1 MNTLEKYVMAV
12 RDGMEAG
19 TPISTIEEIVDEVRG
34 VGRLVVAMLDAFT
47 TEEISNATV
56 ASGRL
61 RTIVITA
68 ALAEVLLLLIA
79 FLRTRRE
86 TKKLTESIHHSIYSL
101 EGTVRRIAEGN
112 FGDRVQ
118 GMNVEELRELGEQV
132 NQMANRLETLI
143 AEIRRNQ
150 DHLARAELR
159 TLQAQINPHFLYNT
173 LDSIIWMGESGK
185 NREVV
190 RMTSALSKLLR
201 KSISNEKEIVTVKEE
216 VEYVSEYL
224 KIQQLRYHDKLS
236 YEIDVDESVLS
247 NSIAKLVLQPLVEN
261 AIYHGIKVKEGMG
274 HIRISGERA
283 GGDIRLVVRDDGPG
297 MDEEALSH
305 ILDGSREGGISK
317 VGVKNVND
325 RLKLHYGDEYG
336 LSFESGRG
344 KGMKVTITIPR
355 DAGPEE
361 AAL

>member
-1 MNTLEKYVMAV
+1 
-12 RDGMEAG
+12 
-19 TPISTIEEIVDEVRG
+19 
-34 VGRLVVAMLDAFT
+34 
-47 TEEISNATV
+47 
-56 ASGRL
+56 
-61 RTIVITA
+61 
-68 ALAEVLLLLIA
+68 
-79 FLRTRRE
+79 
-86 TKKLTESIHHSIYSL
+86 
-101 EGTVRRIAEGN
+101 
-112 FGDRVQ
+112 
-118 GMNVEELRELGEQV
+118 
-132 NQMANRLETLI
+132 
-143 AEIRRNQ
+143 
-150 DHLARAELR
+150 
-159 TLQAQINPHFLYNT
+159 
-173 LDSIIWMGESGK
+173 
-185 NREVV
+185 
-190 RMTSALSKLLR
+190 MTSALSKLLR

-274 HIRISGERA
+274 HIRVSGERA
-283 GGDIRLVVRDDGPG
+283 GDNIRLVVSDDGPG

-325 RLKLHYGDEYG
+325 RLKLHYGEEYG

-344 KGMKVTITIPR
+344 MGMKVTITIPR
-355 DAGPEE
+355 DGGPEE